1 MRSKFLVN
9 SLNEKARHLWWRAFS
24 FTIVNMSTDSK
35 FHVKRHDDRE
45 VFDRDS
51 VNALLDNQYV
61 AHVGFIDPDINL
73 PFVIPMGFA
82 RDNDRILLHGST
94 GSRMMMA
101 IATGI
106 DICVTVTQLNA
117 IVVARSAFNSS
128 MNYESV
134 MVFGKARVLTA
145 GEKDQALEAITEKL
159 VPGLWEYGRPLTAKE
174 SAATMIVEL
183 SLERFSAKSRSGDP
197 IDEDSDLDLP
207 IWAGILP
214 ISTQTGQPQS
224 AANASHLP
232 IPPHIQG

>member
-1 MRSKFLVN
+1 
-9 SLNEKARHLWWRAFS
+9 
-24 FTIVNMSTDSK
+24 MSTDSK

-45 VFDRDS
+45 VYDREA
-51 VNALLDNQYV
+51 VNALLDNQFV
-61 AHVGFIDPDINL
+61 AHVGFIDPDVNL

-82 RDNDRILLHGST
+82 RDDDRILLHGST

-101 IATGI
+101 IAKGI

-159 VPGLWEYGRPLTAKE
+159 VPGLWGYGRPMTAKE
-174 SAATMIVEL
+174 AAATMIVEL

-207 IWAGILP
+207 IWAGLIP
-214 ISTQTGQPQS
+214 FTTTREPAITAKNS
-224 AANASHLP
+224 AGLAV
-232 IPPHIQG
+232 PPHII